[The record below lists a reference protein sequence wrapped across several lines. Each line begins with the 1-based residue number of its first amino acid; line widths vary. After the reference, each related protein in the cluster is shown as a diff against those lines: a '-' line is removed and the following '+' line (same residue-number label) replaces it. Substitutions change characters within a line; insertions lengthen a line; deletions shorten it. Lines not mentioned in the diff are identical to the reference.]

1 MVANV
6 FVVFRGPKKETLGE
20 YRLKVE
26 FLRKVVTTLED
37 EKLEVEAKYLMNA
50 ANLNDEDGTKFPRRK
65 TSLPSHRGSPSG
77 RFINQPP
84 PFIFVI
90 LIYHI

>member
-1 MVANV
+1 MNNIY
-6 FVVFRGPKKETLGE
+6 FEFCRGPKKETIGE

-37 EKLEVEAKYLMNA
+37 EKSEVEAKCL
-50 ANLNDEDGTKFPRRK
+50 LNTTALDDDPRYARK

-77 RFINQPP
+77 KYW
-84 PFIFVI
+84 
-90 LIYHI
+90 LA